1 MAKPPLQAAATTKTA
16 GEKRFEAYYAQQHLV
31 DDFPQ
36 LLEAL
41 RRPLPITFRIF
52 DATRDGTCAR
62 LEAEAVKL
70 GATRLPADN
79 AWTFAGEARR
89 ELRAQGDKTRDGA
102 LRDFLVRGDRFRCL
116 RRQEEVSMASVEA
129 LDPRPN
135 DVVLDCCAAP
145 GSKTTQLVERCEGG
159 CVVAVEYDAKRARAL
174 VARSLHVCGGDR
186 AARLVVCKGDATKL
200 PSSQRFDRVLCDVP
214 CSGDGALRKT
224 GMRAYRRW
232 RCADALALHDLQL
245 RIALKGADLLK
256 VGGRLVYS
264 TCSLNPVENEA
275 VVSRL
280 LAARPDLVLVDH
292 GLGKAWR
299 ARPGLATWR
308 VLVDDHR
315 GDGVA
320 AASDAYAHLRPPS
333 MDIGLRRCARLYPHD
348 GDRGG
353 FFLAAFVK
361 KRFSL
366 TTPRLRLRPF
376 AAADAARLPALCGDL
391 EVSRTCMHVP
401 HPYGAEEARHFL
413 DTVCGGWPGGAE
425 PRQPGGSTLRDRII
439 EMKRGARP
447 SLTLAVV
454 KRDGDELIGCVSL
467 DRDNFNETPRIGYWL
482 GRAFWRRG
490 YATEA
495 ARAII
500 AHGFDVLGLE
510 RVDGTHFLENPA
522 SGAVLRKLGFVA
534 VDEPS
539 PPQACAARGG
549 GTLPTATLRLAR
561 PQSRPSADAHP
572 LRLIDEDTWRRL
584 VLELDVKAG
593 LPFGNALFA
602 RSGGGARGAGAW
614 LLDRTASIVLSRLLA
629 AGVVVEGA
637 GVKIVEKRGGGEAA
651 RQLGTDLFDGRL
663 TYDGA
668 DALLRRG
675 ALGAKRVVDV
685 DAPAWRAL
693 LKGGRIP
700 LSDLPAEMMEMS
712 PGTAVARHGGSSI
725 TLWRGA
731 ADAVTVMVRGDDLER
746 LRRGL
751 PADRPY
757 LRYAVAVAA
766 VAAIAVMRRR

>member
-1 MAKPPLQAAATTKTA
+1 MPQPARQPAAKAATTAREAHGSSNAPKEKPTA
-16 GEKRFEAYYAQQHLV
+16 GEQRFEAYYAQQKLPE
-31 DDFPQ
+31 FAK

-52 DATRDGTCAR
+52 DATRDGTGAR

-224 GMRAYRRW
+224 GARAWRRW

-245 RIALKGADLLK
+245 RIAFKGADLLK

-280 LAARPDLVLVDH
+280 LEARPDLALVDH
-292 GLGKAWR
+292 GLGTAWR

-320 AASDAYAHLRPPS
+320 VASDAYAHLRPPS

-353 FFLAAFVK
+353 FFLAVFVK
-361 KRFSL
+361 KTFSL

-391 EVSRTCMHVP
+391 EVSRTCMRVP
-401 HPYGAEEARHFL
+401 HPYGIAEARLFL

-425 PRQPGGSTLRDRII
+425 PSSTQPGGSTLRDRI
-439 EMKRGARP
+439 EDMKRNARP

-500 AHGFDVLGLE
+500 AHGFDVLQLE

-549 GTLPTATLRLAR
+549 VALPTATLRLAR
-561 PQSRPSADAHP
+561 PQSKPPPAADAHP
-572 LRLIDEDTWRRL
+572 LHLIDEDAWVRL
-584 VLELDVKAG
+584 VSELDIP
-593 LPFGNALFA
+593 LPLGIAFGTALFA

-629 AGVVVEGA
+629 AGVVIEGA

-651 RQLGTDLFDGRL
+651 RQLGTDLFDG
-663 TYDGA
+663 G
-668 DALLRRG
+668 
-675 ALGAKRVVDV
+675 
-685 DAPAWRAL
+685 
-693 LKGGRIP
+693 
-700 LSDLPAEMMEMS
+700 
-712 PGTAVARHGGSSI
+712 
-725 TLWRGA
+725 
-731 ADAVTVMVRGDDLER
+731 
-746 LRRGL
+746 
-751 PADRPY
+751 
-757 LRYAVAVAA
+757 
-766 VAAIAVMRRR
+766 

>member
-1 MAKPPLQAAATTKTA
+1 
-16 GEKRFEAYYAQQHLV
+16 
-31 DDFPQ
+31 
-36 LLEAL
+36 
-41 RRPLPITFRIF
+41 
-52 DATRDGTCAR
+52 
-62 LEAEAVKL
+62 
-70 GATRLPADN
+70 
-79 AWTFAGEARR
+79 
-89 ELRAQGDKTRDGA
+89 
-102 LRDFLVRGDRFRCL
+102 
-116 RRQEEVSMASVEA
+116 
-129 LDPRPN
+129 
-135 DVVLDCCAAP
+135 
-145 GSKTTQLVERCEGG
+145 
-159 CVVAVEYDAKRARAL
+159 
-174 VARSLHVCGGDR
+174 
-186 AARLVVCKGDATKL
+186 
-200 PSSQRFDRVLCDVP
+200 
-214 CSGDGALRKT
+214 
-224 GMRAYRRW
+224 MRAYRRW

-245 RIALKGADLLK
+245 RIALKGVDLLK

-280 LAARPDLVLVDH
+280 LEARPDLALVDH
-292 GLGKAWR
+292 GLGTAWR

-308 VLVDDHR
+308 LLVDDHR

-320 AASDAYAHLRPPS
+320 VASDAYAHLRPPS

-353 FFLAAFVK
+353 FFLAVFVK
-361 KRFSL
+361 KTFSL

-391 EVSRTCMHVP
+391 EVSRTCMRVP
-401 HPYGAEEARHFL
+401 HPYGITEARFFL
-413 DTVCGGWPGGAE
+413 DKVCDGGASST
-425 PRQPGGSTLRDRII
+425 QGLTLRDRII
-439 EMKRGARP
+439 QMKRGAGP

-522 SGAVLRKLGFVA
+522 SGAVLRKLGFVP
-534 VDEPS
+534 VEDEPS

-549 GTLPTATLRLAR
+549 VALPTATLRLAR
-561 PQSRPSADAHP
+561 PQSRPAATDAHP
-572 LRLIDEDTWRRL
+572 LRLIDEDAWRRL

-629 AGVVVEGA
+629 AGVAVEGA

-685 DAPAWRAL
+685 DATAWRVL

-700 LSDLPAEMMEMS
+700 LRDLPAEMMEMS

-746 LRRGL
+746 LRRGC
-751 PADRPY
+751 PADRSYLPY
-757 LRYAVAVAA
+757 AAVAVAA
-766 VAAIAVMRRR
+766 IAAIAVMRRR

>member
-1 MAKPPLQAAATTKTA
+1 MAQPMQAAATSAAKAATTASDAHASSNAPKEKPTA
-16 GEKRFEAYYAQQHLV
+16 GEQRFEAYYAQQHLV

-36 LLEAL
+36 LLAAL
-41 RRPLPITFRIF
+41 RKPLPITFRIF
-52 DATRDGTCAR
+52 DATRDGTGAR

-70 GATRLPADN
+70 GATRLQAKG

-245 RIALKGADLLK
+245 RIALRGADLLK
-256 VGGRLVYS
+256 VDGRLVYS
-264 TCSLNPVENEA
+264 TCSLNPIENEA

-280 LAARPDLVLVDH
+280 LAARPDLELVDH

-299 ARPGLATWR
+299 ARPGLTTWR

-333 MDIGLRRCARLYPHD
+333 TNVGLRRCARLYPHD

-353 FFLAAFVK
+353 FFLAV
-361 KRFSL
+361 FS
-366 TTPRLRLRPF
+366 
-376 AAADAARLPALCGDL
+376 
-391 EVSRTCMHVP
+391 
-401 HPYGAEEARHFL
+401 
-413 DTVCGGWPGGAE
+413 
-425 PRQPGGSTLRDRII
+425 
-439 EMKRGARP
+439 
-447 SLTLAVV
+447 
-454 KRDGDELIGCVSL
+454 
-467 DRDNFNETPRIGYWL
+467 
-482 GRAFWRRG
+482 
-490 YATEA
+490 
-495 ARAII
+495 
-500 AHGFDVLGLE
+500 
-510 RVDGTHFLENPA
+510 
-522 SGAVLRKLGFVA
+522 RKCLL
-534 VDEPS
+534 
-539 PPQACAARGG
+539 ARGG
-549 GTLPTATLRLAR
+549 VALPTEPQPRLA
-561 PQSRPSADAHP
+561 ATDAHP
-572 LRLIDEDTWRRL
+572 LRRIDEDAWARL
-584 VLELDVKAG
+584 SEELDVRGDLAVYT
-593 LPFGNALFA
+593 

-614 LLDRTASIVLSRLLA
+614 LLDRTAAEILERLLA
-629 AGVVVEGA
+629 EGA
-637 GVKIVEKRGGGEAA
+637 GVKIEGAGIKIVEKRGGGEAA
-651 RQLGTDLFDGRL
+651 RQLTDLFDGRL
-663 TYDGA
+663 TFDGA

-675 ALGAKRVVDV
+675 ALGPRRVVDV
-685 DAPAWRAL
+685 DAKAWRAL

-700 LSDLPAEMMEMS
+700 LSDLPAALAATS

-746 LRRGL
+746 LRRGV
-751 PADRPY
+751 PVDRPF
-757 LRYAVAVAA
+757 LPYAVVAVAG
-766 VAAIAVMRRR
+766 VVAIAVMRRR